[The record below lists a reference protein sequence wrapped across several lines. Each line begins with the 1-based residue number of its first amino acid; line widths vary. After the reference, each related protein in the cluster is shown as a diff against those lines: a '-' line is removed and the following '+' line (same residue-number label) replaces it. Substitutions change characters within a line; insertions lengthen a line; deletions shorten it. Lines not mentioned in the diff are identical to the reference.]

1 MLTISVLETG
11 FFGRSVIAMKLAFFN
26 NFTLGVVKGDKI
38 VDISKAVPV
47 DEHNH
52 AQGLLNRIIESFDD
66 YRPGIEKLVAAE
78 EGVDIASVTFNSPVP
93 KPHNIVCMAVNY
105 MEDGTRDEP
114 APINAFPKSPNA
126 VLPDLSLIHI

>member
-47 DEHNH
+47 NEHN
-52 AQGLLNRIIESFDD
+52 
-66 YRPGIEKLVAAE
+66 
-78 EGVDIASVTFNSPVP
+78 
-93 KPHNIVCMAVNY
+93 
-105 MEDGTRDEP
+105 
-114 APINAFPKSPNA
+114 
-126 VLPDLSLIHI
+126 LSLIHI

>member
-1 MLTISVLETG
+1 
-11 FFGRSVIAMKLAFFN
+11 MKLAFFN

-38 VDISKAVPV
+38 VDISEAVPV
-47 DEHNH
+47 NEHNH

-66 YRPGIEKLVAAE
+66 YRPGIEKLVASE
-78 EGVDIASVTFNSPVP
+78 DGVDISSVTFDSPVP
-93 KPHNIVCMAVNY
+93 NPHNIVCMAVNY

-126 VLPDLSLIHI
+126 V